1 MFQARERA
9 WRIGQTRDVTVYRF
23 ITRGTIEEKVY
34 QRQIYKNFLTHKVLK
49 NPCQKRFFK
58 AKDMRDLFTL
68 QDDVGNTETS
78 DIFSQLSEDINIR
91 AETHLGAEK
100 NEKGKEKVPEEE
112 NGRADDDSN
121 ILKSLMDA
129 RGIHVSF
136 YFKFV

>member
-1 MFQARERA
+1 
-9 WRIGQTRDVTVYRF
+9 
-23 ITRGTIEEKVY
+23 
-34 QRQIYKNFLTHKVLK
+34 
-49 NPCQKRFFK
+49 
-58 AKDMRDLFTL
+58 MRDLFTL
-68 QDDVGNTETS
+68 QEDEVGNTETS
-78 DIFSQLSEDINIR
+78 DIFAQLSEDVNIR
-91 AETHLGAEK
+91 AETHPGAEK